1 MSKHRSVDPDFWTSP
16 KMRRYPWH
24 CRMLLS
30 ALITTIADDEGR
42 FDLTAYGLL
51 DAIFSRQDP
60 VTEDDIAADL
70 AQLEADGVILVYG
83 PDRQFGFLT
92 AWYRRQIIDKR
103 LRQPSGRPEPPVTPA
118 SPITSW
124 AFADALAGASIAG
137 SEKSRAWTAV
147 ACREFEALDEQERD
161 AVRAALK
168 VHGKEPFFTEQ
179 YRNLPSD
186 VTRRDVT
193 RLDVTAGRAREDEPE
208 PTARPTEPEPMASV
222 PEPVAPATPTP
233 PDPATEHDPSTLPP
247 DLDMQKL
254 NHGTLSAAVRK
265 ALSGRTQAKR
275 SDQWFADLLAF
286 TRDYPDQYTE
296 VAIVDALS
304 RDPPKAAD
312 KFADR
317 WLERVMPRASPPDP
331 ALSPIQAEIAKYGR
345 ALTATERADL
355 KDREARARAG

>member
-1 MSKHRSVDPDFWTSP
+1 MRYARIHYQAAESPDIGEALEVNPLAVSLFFLSIARADLYGILP
-16 KMRRYPWH
+16 GEPRRYRATVAP
-24 CRMLLS
+24 
-30 ALITTIADDEGR
+30 AANIPPDVVAEAIA
-42 FDLTAYGLL
+42 
-51 DAIFSRQDP
+51 
-60 VTEDDIAADL
+60 
-70 AQLEADGVILVYG
+70 
-83 PDRQFGFLT
+83 
-92 AWYRRQIIDKR
+92 
-103 LRQPSGRPEPPVTPA
+103 
-118 SPITSW
+118 
-124 AFADALAGASIAG
+124 
-137 SEKSRAWTAV
+137 
-147 ACREFEALDEQERD
+147 EQERRGWVHCYRS
-161 AVRAALK
+161 ATGVQLLYIVNYHEYQEVRWQNRVAPPEHELPACWTPPEGFLLWLVSEHCISSRKHGEQWTVLRERYGSATVALQERYSTQDTRHK
-168 VHGKEPFFTEQ
+168 TQYTEH
-179 YRNLPSD
+179 RTD
-186 VTRRDVT
+186 
-193 RLDVTAGRAREDEPE
+193 TAGRAREDEPE

-233 PDPATEHDPSTLPP
+233 PDPATEHDPSTMPP
-247 DLDMQKL
+247 DLHMQKL

-286 TRDYPDQYTE
+286 TRDYPDRYSE
-296 VAIVDALS
+296 AAIVEALS